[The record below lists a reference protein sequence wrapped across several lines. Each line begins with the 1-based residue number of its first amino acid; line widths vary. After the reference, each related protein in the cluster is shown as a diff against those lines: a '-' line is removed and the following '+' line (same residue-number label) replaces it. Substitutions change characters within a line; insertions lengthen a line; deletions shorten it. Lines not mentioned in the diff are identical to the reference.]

1 MIFKLTFID
10 YDGFQI
16 EHKDCYSNLHRNSN
30 LKVKWQYLIEMNFN
44 FILTNIFI
52 RFIIKNG
59 DGTPC
64 SGGVTYE
71 TEYTFFSED
80 AAYILDIGKRE

>member
-1 MIFKLTFID
+1 M
-10 YDGFQI
+10 
-16 EHKDCYSNLHRNSN
+16 
-30 LKVKWQYLIEMNFN
+30 V
-44 FILTNIFI
+44 
-52 RFIIKNG
+52 KNG

-80 AAYILDIGKRE
+80 AAYILDIGTKRIGVPS

>member
-1 MIFKLTFID
+1 
-10 YDGFQI
+10 
-16 EHKDCYSNLHRNSN
+16 
-30 LKVKWQYLIEMNFN
+30 MNFN

-80 AAYILDIGKRE
+80 AAYILDIGKRELGCLLNSAIGVAQIKRELNRRQAQQNAGRVKFGKINIW

>member
-1 MIFKLTFID
+1 M
-10 YDGFQI
+10 
-16 EHKDCYSNLHRNSN
+16 
-30 LKVKWQYLIEMNFN
+30 V
-44 FILTNIFI
+44 
-52 RFIIKNG
+52 KNG

-80 AAYILDIGKRE
+80 AAYILDIGKRELGKSFF